1 MQCHLYFIY
10 NTYADKKVIQFLK
23 NIKIMDFKTKT
34 LSLYISDYLKKYIT
48 YCTVSFLL
56 FIVKIYFFIKII

>member
-10 NTYADKKVIQFLK
+10 NTYTDEKVIQVLK

-34 LSLYISDYLKKYIT
+34 LSLYKSDYKKNYT
-48 YCTVSFLL
+48 LL
-56 FIVKIYFFIKII
+56 NQFSTFYSENLCFYQNI